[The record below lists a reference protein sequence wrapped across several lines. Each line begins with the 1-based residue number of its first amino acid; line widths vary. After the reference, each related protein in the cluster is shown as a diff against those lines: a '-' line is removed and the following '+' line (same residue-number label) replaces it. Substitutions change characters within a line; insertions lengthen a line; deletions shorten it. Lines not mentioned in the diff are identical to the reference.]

1 MANWNS
7 WFILIYLELS
17 WFILIYLDLSWFIM
31 IYHDLSWFILIY
43 PCDMVNFHS
52 YVILSQPL
60 PEGYRHF
67 MRVVIGISWESS
79 NFIMG
84 ASQRIFHK
92 LARSD
97 QPNCCDSAPQRIRA
111 EADSRR
117 HPGSWTTRPATSGF
131 PSDHQWIIAG
141 WFISGKFR
149 KNGGELG
156 LATV

>member
-1 MANWNS
+1 
-7 WFILIYLELS
+7 
-17 WFILIYLDLSWFIM
+17 
-31 IYHDLSWFILIY
+31 
-43 PCDMVNFHS
+43 MVNFHS

-131 PSDHQWIIAG
+131 PSDHQWIITG

-156 LATV
+156 VRKPPQKIGVSDNVLFFSSKEKDGQRACGSGELLSQEAEWGIATKPRA